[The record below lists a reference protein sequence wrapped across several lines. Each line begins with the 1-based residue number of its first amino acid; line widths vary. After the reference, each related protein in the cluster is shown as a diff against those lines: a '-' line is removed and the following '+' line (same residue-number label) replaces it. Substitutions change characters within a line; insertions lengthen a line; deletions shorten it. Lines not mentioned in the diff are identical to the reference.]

1 MAVNDELLRQYLE
14 SAADCCNAL

>member
-1 MAVNDELLRQYLE
+1 MAVNDELVRQYLE